1 MVGNIHLMILLLL
14 SESNYIYIL
23 GYWGHVSLM
32 CVCHVS
38 CIIFIIMSSHGS
50 MFDYFISFLRSEVWL
65 VIQSSIIRAVNLS
78 YFNISLPFIMFV
90 VFSVYVT
97 VTPEEDN
104 IPVLTP
110 QKVFTTLALLS
121 FVRVTLF
128 PVVQGSLYF
137 SEARVAFKRI
147 KVRAHY

>member
-1 MVGNIHLMILLLL
+1 
-14 SESNYIYIL
+14 
-23 GYWGHVSLM
+23 M
-32 CVCHVS
+32 CVSIYSSLCHHIVQ
-38 CIIFIIMSSHGS
+38 CLI
-50 MFDYFISFLRSEVWL
+50 ISFLRSEVWL

-121 FVRVTLF
+121 FVRVTSLHF
-128 PVVQGSLYF
+128 TILGALYF
-137 SEARVAFKRI
+137 SEARIAYKRI

>member
-1 MVGNIHLMILLLL
+1 
-14 SESNYIYIL
+14 
-23 GYWGHVSLM
+23 M
-32 CVCHVS
+32 CVTCPVLYSSLCHHIVQ
-38 CIIFIIMSSHGS
+38 CLI
-50 MFDYFISFLRSEVWL
+50 ISFLRSEVWL